1 MNRKSTMAFS
11 AMTLVALVA
20 LFASHIILNQQAFGV
35 WHGGWGWH
43 HNHWH
48 HKHWWHH
55 NIGDTRSWN
64 KSLIRF

>member
-20 LFASHIILNQQAFGV
+20 LFASGPIIVNQQAFGL
-35 WHGGWGWH
+35 WHGDWGWH

-48 HKHWWHH
+48 HNQWWHH
-55 NIGDTRSWN
+55 NYW
-64 KSLIRF
+64 